1 MTAFMITGGIVAVAQ
16 DDTAT
21 ISLDTATNSVTGSKS
36 ISVLKIDNPD
46 LTTNLAITFSL
57 SALPGTYDS
66 HNAVIVPANGT
77 VFVQVASANNTSP
90 VYVRATAGGAGG
102 AYVQP
107 VSIIG

>member
-1 MTAFMITGGIVAVAQ
+1 MTAFTITGGVVVVAQ

-21 ISLDTATNSVTGSKS
+21 ISLDESTNSVTGSKS

-46 LTTNLAITFSL
+46 LTTNLALTFSL
-57 SALPGTYDS
+57 SALPVAEDL
-66 HNAVIVPANGT
+66 HNAVIIPANST

-90 VYVRATAGGAGG
+90 VYVRATAGGSGG